1 MSCSANNNK
10 AGLVAVRCGIS
21 RTANK
26 TLGLMVAN
34 KDVVSFGAA
43 AGGLS
48 FAGKLVGDQIR
59 TERQTLVAAA
69 YTQQLQRVARL
80 ATDAAKVRP
89 ELRPPLLRLAQNRLD
104 GLKQVDYAGLPAS
117 MRQEF
122 ARQHQVVDTWLK
134 RVAAASAATEDPLT
148 REFVTGAARAGNFGM
163 KNFSPP
169 TPPSPSLRATLQT
182 AVFIGAVA
190 GGLFAANKIAARR
203 RQNVSTPPQT
213 VAPIRPAANIAQKPV
228 KNSSFVAA
236 AGYDQNS
243 QTLRVTFKSGS
254 SYDYHGVPAEVAQ
267 GFLAAD
273 KKGGFFHHQIKGV
286 YRVRRL
292 EPAP

>member
-10 AGLVAVRCGIS
+10 AGLSAVRCGIS

-104 GLKQVDYAGLPAS
+104 GLKQADYAGLPAS

-122 ARQHQVVDTWLK
+122 TRQHQVVDTWLK
-134 RVAAASAATEDPLT
+134 RVASASEDAPLT
-148 REFVTGAARAGNFGM
+148 REFVTGAARAGHFGM
-163 KNFSPP
+163 KNFNQP
-169 TPPSPSLRATLQT
+169 TPPAPSPGAALQT

-190 GGLFAANKIAARR
+190 AGLFAANKIAARR
-203 RQNVSTPPQT
+203 RQNVSTSSQT